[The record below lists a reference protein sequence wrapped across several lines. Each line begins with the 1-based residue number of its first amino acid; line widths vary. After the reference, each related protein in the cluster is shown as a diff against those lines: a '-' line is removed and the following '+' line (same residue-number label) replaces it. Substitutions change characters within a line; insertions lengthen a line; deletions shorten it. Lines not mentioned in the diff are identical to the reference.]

1 MEFSEKIKN
10 ARLAA
15 GISQRELAEK
25 TGLSKRTIQNYE
37 MGARIP
43 KSRDTYE
50 ILAKALGI
58 KEEVLLDDNAEFILQ
73 ANAIYGPRGAKQAW
87 DMVHELKAVFAG
99 GELADED
106 LDSIMR
112 LSRMLT
118 GTQRKRTGSISL
130 RNIGKTRR
138 MYEEWKNLL
147 HGVFQI
153 NMGQRILFE

>member
-112 LSRMLT
+112 AV
-118 GTQRKRTGSISL
+118 QDAYWDAKEENRKYIPKKYR
-130 RNIGKTRR
+130 KDQ
-138 MYEEWKNLL
+138 ED
-147 HGVFQI
+147 V
-153 NMGQRILFE
+153 